1 MSGGDFFARAP
12 SSRFSSLAAMGRSL
26 HLASPRR
33 MRFPFRDSAT
43 MSHSAGDLGNTMG
56 ACTHGIEN
64 GTGLDRGRDFLD
76 EQPVRLAVQG
86 TERIQDQLLDPG
98 TLV

>member
-1 MSGGDFFARAP
+1 
-12 SSRFSSLAAMGRSL
+12 
-26 HLASPRR
+26 
-33 MRFPFRDSAT
+33 
-43 MSHSAGDLGNTMG
+43 MG